1 MVVQHRGLY
10 YQLDVFD
17 SKRQLLMPQALQKQL
32 DFIVADADHAAGRLY
47 ANIDLGMFGTFI

>member
-1 MVVQHRGLY
+1 VIVHRRGLY

-32 DFIVADADHAAGRLY
+32 DFIVADADRAAGQLTHRQK
-47 ANIDLGMFGTFI
+47 

>member
-1 MVVQHRGLY
+1 
-10 YQLDVFD
+10 
-17 SKRQLLMPQALQKQL
+17 MPQALQKQL